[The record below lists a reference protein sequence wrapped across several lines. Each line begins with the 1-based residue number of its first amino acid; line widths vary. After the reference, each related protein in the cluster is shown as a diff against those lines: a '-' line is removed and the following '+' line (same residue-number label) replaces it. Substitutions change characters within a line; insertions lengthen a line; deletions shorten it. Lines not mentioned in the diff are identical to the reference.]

1 MSELSSFFGIIS
13 EGQKQAEA
21 EKAERIRIEEDRR
34 KRLEPQIN
42 VELNDLSEFFSVMS
56 VNKKM
61 QNIGAILPD
70 KKLPKET
77 KQEVKKL
84 EVLSSFFE
92 QMSKFE
98 TSLDSAIKASEKE
111 PEVVEK
117 IVEVPVEKIVE
128 KIIVKE
134 VEVPKGPSVPEQL
147 AEAMSKVHKGQM
159 LPEEKSELVKLKEEF
174 DQFRKL
180 VNLQLSS
187 LGGGGSTRI
196 LDNDDVDI
204 SSLGNGKFLKYNST
218 SKKLEFTD
226 EVGTYTFA

>member
-1 MSELSSFFGIIS
+1 MSELASLFSIIS
-13 EGQKQAEA
+13 EGQKHAEF
-21 EKAERIRIEEDRR
+21 KRSERIRIEEDR
-34 KRLEPQIN
+34 KQRLEPQVN
-42 VELNDLSEFFSVMS
+42 VELDDLSEFFGVMS
-56 VNKKM
+56 VNKKI
-61 QNIGAILPD
+61 Q
-70 KKLPKET
+70 KLPEET
-77 KQEVKKL
+77 KQEVEQL

-98 TSLDSAIKASEKE
+98 TSLDSAIKTSVKE
-111 PEVVEK
+111 PEVIEK

-134 VEVPKGPSVPEQL
+134 VEVPKGPSVQEKL
-147 AEAMSKVHKGQM
+147 AEAMSRVHKGQM
-159 LPEEKSELVKLKEEF
+159 LQEEKSELVKLKEEF
-174 DQFRKL
+174 SHFRKL
-180 VNLQLSS
+180 VQMQLST

-226 EVGTYTFA
+226 EVGTYTFD